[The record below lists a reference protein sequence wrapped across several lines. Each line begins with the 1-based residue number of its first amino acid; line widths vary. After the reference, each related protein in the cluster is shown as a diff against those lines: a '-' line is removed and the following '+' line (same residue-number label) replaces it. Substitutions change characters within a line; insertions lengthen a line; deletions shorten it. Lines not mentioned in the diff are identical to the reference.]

1 MSPTAKP
8 RRQPVND
15 EARESDHETA
25 EVRENFVTLFTN
37 SINRI
42 AEIQKHTIDV
52 AAQQNAEMMDT
63 YKKSVE
69 KLPVAYRLPLVEVAN
84 TIFER
89 FSDAQKQAVDLSVE
103 QSQALVEALKDRAAT
118 VDKATESAVNLSKQ
132 AVERTVAVQKK
143 VLETTVA
150 QAKAAMEATRQQIGL
165 TEAPADAA
173 VNSFQRGFDT
183 MVEAHKEMLDLVT
196 H

>member
-8 RRQPVND
+8 RREPVMEEQRKSAHESA
-15 EARESDHETA
+15 EARD
-25 EVRENFVTLFTN
+25 NFVNLFTN

-42 AEIQKHTIDV
+42 AEIQKHTIDI
-52 AAQQNAEMMDT
+52 ATQQNAEMMDI
-63 YKKSVE
+63 YQKSVE
-69 KLPVAYRLPLVEVAN
+69 KLPSAYRLPLVEVAN
-84 TIFER
+84 TMIER

-103 QSQALVEALKDRAAT
+103 QSQALVDALKDRAAT

-150 QAKAAMEATRQQIGL
+150 QAKAAMETTRQQIGF
-165 TEAPADAA
+165 TERPGRC
-173 VNSFQRGFDT
+173 SGQLLPTR
-183 MVEAHKEMLDLVT
+183 L
-196 H
+196 